1 MPENWFGKN
10 IRGDKNMCPGA
21 RTNGISLIH
30 GNHASFSPDVD
41 VLFGNVFQ
49 FMTDYDMKDGD
60 LAEDVKA
67 LRNILILRVAN
78 RTETARDCSDVLG
91 IEDMVVKRLEN
102 IVRQRQVGLSN

>member
-1 MPENWFGKN
+1 MS
-10 IRGDKNMCPGA
+10 IGA

-49 FMTDYDMKDGD
+49 FMSDYDMKDGD

-67 LRNILILRVAN
+67 LRNILILKVAN
-78 RTETARDCSDVLG
+78 RTETARDCSAVLG
-91 IEDMVVKRLEN
+91 IEDMVVKRLEH
-102 IVRQRQVGLSN
+102 IVKKRQVLLSN